1 MQKTIEQPISEPS
14 LEEAFRLSIQS
25 VQAVS
30 EEASRVETKI
40 IGAFAAASAIVG
52 ISAAVSTSLVSAKLY
67 WPNLF
72 FYVALIAYIWVIL
85 WTYKGLRL
93 RLFYLPPDPKIL
105 KEDYWSLPK
114 TAFMRQVCEFA
125 ETHYEEHVENLT
137 AKSSSLL
144 MVLPGLLVEVL
155 LLLLW
160 AICRAAFP
168 IS

>member
-1 MQKTIEQPISEPS
+1 MQKNLGHPISEPS
-14 LEEAFRLSIQS
+14 LEESFHLSTQS
-25 VQAVS
+25 LQAVS

-52 ISAAVSTSLVSAKLY
+52 ISAAVSTSIVSAKLY

-72 FYVALIAYIWVIL
+72 FYFALIAYIWVIL

-93 RLFYLPPDPKIL
+93 RAFYLPPDPKIL

-114 TAFMRQVCEFA
+114 TVFMRQVCEFA
-125 ETHYEEHVENLT
+125 EGHYEEHVENLA

-144 MVLPGLLVEVL
+144 MILPGLVVEVL